1 VAPTTPN
8 TLGRNTCYA
17 IYLCFNSIN
26 FSDWF
31 CIFLIQAWLF
41 GFKQRH
47 QEYLQL
53 KFNFFFHELQVQE
66 STLNNVFQDVILSLI
81 GILSWLRAVLMFT
94 LLETK
99 INMELAF

>member
-1 VAPTTPN
+1 
-8 TLGRNTCYA
+8 
-17 IYLCFNSIN
+17 
-26 FSDWF
+26 
-31 CIFLIQAWLF
+31 LF

-94 LLETK
+94 LLVTK